1 MRIEIDGG
9 GEAATIPSEKDE
21 NDEDDEDDESKSE
34 DAEDESEE
42 DESSEEDDEDEEDR
56 ERAKKYRLDRMMGE
70 IREYE
75 ATMRWWNR
83 EGHKTN
89 ERPPTPPPF
98 IPLGLQLRL
107 KD

>member
-9 GEAATIPSEKDE
+9 GEDATIPSEKDE
-21 NDEDDEDDESKSE
+21 SKSEDEDNDEKDESKSE
-34 DAEDESEE
+34 S
-42 DESSEEDDEDEEDR
+42 EDEEDR